1 MYINAIRNVHTFRSG
16 YRMPYKKM
24 YFCLFNAITDALRE
38 LEKHHTLSAKL
49 ILQHAQRRTEEM
61 YMDGVGTENT
71 ED

>member
-1 MYINAIRNVHTFRSG
+1 
-16 YRMPYKKM
+16 MPYKKM

-38 LEKHHTLSAKL
+38 LEKRHTLSAKL
-49 ILQHAQRRTEEM
+49 ILQHAQQRTEEM